1 MLFVLASKIV
11 KFSFELCGR
20 NCLLDSLPQDKLDGV
35 DVIVFDPAA
44 PLRVR
49 QEALAFIMDHTE
61 GFDDEDNADSLEGAL
76 NLLELERHGGDGGNG
91 AAKSKKRS
99 SKGTGTGSKADQ
111 ARALARRQRTA
122 QQLETLTEFAEMHLG
137 ALVERSYML
146 TDACLALK
154 KYGEGDDSFYLYL
167 PAILTFIFV

>member
-1 MLFVLASKIV
+1 M
-11 KFSFELCGR
+11 
-20 NCLLDSLPQDKLDGV
+20 LDSLPQDKLDGV

-61 GFDDEDNADSLEGAL
+61 GFEDEDNADSLEGAL
-76 NLLELERHGGDGGNG
+76 DLLELERDATG
-91 AAKSKKRS
+91 AKNKKRS
-99 SKGTGTGSKADQ
+99 SKGTGTKADQ

-154 KYGEGDDSFYLYL
+154 KYGKMVILLFICRVVLCGD
-167 PAILTFIFV
+167 

>member
-1 MLFVLASKIV
+1 M
-11 KFSFELCGR
+11 
-20 NCLLDSLPQDKLDGV
+20 LDSLPQDKLDGV
-35 DVIVFDPAA
+35 DVIVFDSAA
-44 PLRVR
+44 PIRVR

-61 GFDDEDNADSLEGAL
+61 GFEDEDNADSLEGAL
-76 NLLELERHGGDGGNG
+76 DLLELERDSNGAG

-99 SKGTGTGSKADQ
+99 SKGGSATKADQ

-154 KYGEGDDSFYLYL
+154 KYGELFFSVSF
-167 PAILTFIFV
+167 